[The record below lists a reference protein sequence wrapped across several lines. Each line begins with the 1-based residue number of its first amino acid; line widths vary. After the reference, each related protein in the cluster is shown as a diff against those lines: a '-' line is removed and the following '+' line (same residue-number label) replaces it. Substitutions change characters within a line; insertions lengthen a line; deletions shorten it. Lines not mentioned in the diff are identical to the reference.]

1 MTATLNLTNEQKA
14 YLITEFQS
22 KIKEIIAKEV
32 EPVEQFT
39 EDGDCYEEDFYVGS
53 SFKLEV
59 DLNSA
64 LIETILK

>member
-1 MTATLNLTNEQKA
+1 MTTLNLTNDQKA
-14 YLITEFQS
+14 HLLTELQS
-22 KIKEIIAKEV
+22 KIKEIVAKEI
-32 EPVEQFT
+32 ESVEQFT

-64 LIETILK
+64 LIETILF